1 MVKNSANSR
10 SVNQRCRSTNP
21 SRAQNSA
28 PPKLDKVIRENVRT
42 KSIRVIGGR
51 WESTG
56 CIFYLFWASLGGS
69 NAG

>member
-10 SVNQRCRSTNP
+10 SVNRRCRSTNP

-28 PPKLDKVIRENVRT
+28 PPKLDKVIRENVRN

-51 WESTG
+51 LESTG
-56 CIFYLFWASLGGS
+56 CIVHLFGLRWAGA